1 MAVILIIL
9 RLCFASIFLWLFFR
23 ASLYYAKFNIEDSTG
38 SDCGG
43 QAHDSFSWES
53 VRASRGSLD
62 LSHIP

>member
-1 MAVILIIL
+1 MAVTLTRIL
-9 RLCFASIFLWLFFR
+9 RLCFASIFLWFFR
-23 ASLYYAKFNIEDSTG
+23 ASPYYAKFNIDDSTG